1 MTIAMCLTEDESG
14 ANGKLGDQE
23 IMDRLAANIHE
34 QTGHKYAETG
44 TIPVRLVAR
53 IVRCVWRDM
62 QDQLDEETR
71 MHVNLRDAV
80 RQAAIDFNTTP
91 PKPRARIIPGKFD
104 DDAA

>member
-1 MTIAMCLTEDESG
+1 MTIAMHLTEDESG
-14 ANGKLGDQE
+14 ANGRLGDE
-23 IMDRLAANIHE
+23 GILDRLVANIHE
-34 QTGHKYAETG
+34 QTGHKYVETG
-44 TIPVRLVAR
+44 AIPVRHAAR
-53 IVRCVWRDM
+53 IIWSVWRDM

-91 PKPRARIIPGKFD
+91 PRPRARIIPVKFD